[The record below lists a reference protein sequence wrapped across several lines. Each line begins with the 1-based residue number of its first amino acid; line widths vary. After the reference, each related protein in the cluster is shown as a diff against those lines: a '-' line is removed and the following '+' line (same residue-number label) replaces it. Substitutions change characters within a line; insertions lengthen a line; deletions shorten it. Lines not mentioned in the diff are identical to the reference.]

1 MAGNL
6 PFTKSQR
13 SEVTSRYKFTASMG
27 PESTEMTAEKE
38 HSAVMVTEEAMA
50 EAASWGHSLRC
61 WIRDIVINVLLN
73 WLWNRIRA
81 LTGL

>member
-38 HSAVMVTEEAMA
+38 HSSVMVTEEAMA
-50 EAASWGHSLRC
+50 EAASWGHHLRC
-61 WIRDIVINVLLN
+61 WIGDIVLDLLH
-73 WLWNRIRA
+73 WLWDRIRG